1 MDYCTEFGFLI
12 SIMARVLHIIS
23 GLEIGGAETALYRLI
38 DASRESSYRHSVA
51 CLSAAGPISER
62 LAKSNIPTHHFR
74 LKQSPILET
83 MRLCV
88 LIIRS
93 RPEVVQTWMYHAD
106 FIGGVIA
113 RICSGAKVVWGVRT
127 TGLVAGS
134 SRGTK
139 VVRSFCAAFSRL
151 IPHAITCA
159 ADASRRSH
167 ISIGYKA
174 SLFHVIPNG
183 FDLNGFFISSAQRE
197 VIRLQFG
204 FSEGHRVV
212 GCLGRFHPAKDHHNF
227 VQAARLVAVKHANVR
242 FLMIGRGLDSHNAE
256 LAGWLAQTGV
266 ADRFLLLG
274 ERSDVSLCLAAMD
287 LFCLPSRTE
296 GFPNVVGEAMA
307 MGLPCVVTDVGDA
320 SFLLGDGGAVVPKED
335 SQALASGLLR
345 ILEMPYQERVDLGA
359 KGKARVRAEF
369 SMERTR
375 ERFEAV
381 YRHVLAKERS

>member
-1 MDYCTEFGFLI
+1 MVH
-12 SIMARVLHIIS
+12 VLHIIS

-38 DASRESSYRHSVA
+38 DASQESGYLHSVA

-62 LAKSNIPTHHFR
+62 LVKSNIETHHFP
-74 LKQSPILET
+74 LKQSPILELI
-83 MRLCV
+83 RLCV

-93 RPEVVQTWMYHAD
+93 KPAIVQTWMYHAD

-113 RICSGAKVVWGVRT
+113 RICGNAKVIWGVRT
-127 TGLVAGS
+127 TDLVASS
-134 SRGTK
+134 SRRTEIL
-139 VVRSFCAAFSRL
+139 RSYCAALSRL
-151 IPHAITCA
+151 VPHAIICA

-183 FDLNGFFISSAQRE
+183 FSLTGFSVSSAHRE

-204 FSEGHRVV
+204 FSEDHRVV
-212 GCLGRFHPAKDHHNF
+212 GCVGRFHPAKDHHNF
-227 VQAARLVAVKHANVR
+227 VQAARLVAVKHADVR

-274 ERSDVSLCLAAMD
+274 ERSDVPLCLAAMD
-287 LFCLPSRTE
+287 IFCLPSRTE

-320 SFLLGDGGAVVPKED
+320 SYLLGDGGVVVPKED
-335 SQALASGLLR
+335 SQLLASGLLR
-345 ILEMPYQERVDLGA
+345 LLSMSDQERMDLGA
-359 KGKARVRAEF
+359 RGKARVAAEF